1 MNSVVA
7 DVLPPLSSVAT
18 ENVESPKILRSSG
31 ETSSFHLLG
40 NTEINSETSLQQPK
54 TDLESSMPTLLP
66 GAIKQF
72 SLASDSVVVE
82 SSAFNTLPSTPSA
95 LFDEYALVMTN
106 NEGRRRETLNDQ
118 SRVANWNGSVVNGCH
133 TKLN

>member
-106 NEGRRRETLNDQ
+106 NEGWKKRNPQ
-118 SRVANWNGSVVNGCH
+118 
-133 TKLN
+133 